1 MEYEIKIEELP
12 KIIQRIGSENWDKV
26 EIYGVL
32 EDGSKEKIDIY
43 EFIYEQ
49 GIDLLNDYIK

>member
-1 MEYEIKIEELP
+1 MEYEIKVNELL
-12 KIIQRIGSENWDKV
+12 KILQRIGYENWDKV

-43 EFIYEQ
+43 EFIHEL
-49 GIDLLNDYIK
+49 GIDLLSDYKK

>member
-1 MEYEIKIEELP
+1 MECEIKVEEIP
-12 KIIQRIGSENWDKV
+12 KILQRIKSENWDKM

-43 EFIYEQ
+43 EFIQKLEY
-49 GIDLLNDYIK
+49 